1 MKLQTSPGTELR
13 FDGKAALV
21 TGAGAGLGL
30 SHARQLAQRGASVM
44 LNDIS
49 TDGVSNADLAAKM
62 LRNEGHDVRAF
73 TGSVGIEAEAR
84 AAVEA
89 VMDAWGRIDILVN
102 NAGNSIGGAIQEVT
116 TDDMRAVLEVHMFGM
131 FWTMQAAIRHMR
143 ASNYGRIVNTASA
156 LGSFGAPSALPYV
169 TAKAAVIGL
178 SRGASLDNRDRNI
191 RINVLCPVAYTN
203 MAKAYF
209 DANPAI
215 QIERLDV
222 ARVSPAVVY
231 LAHESCSLDGET
243 LSVAAGRVARI
254 FAATAPGFSSASLT
268 AEEVADNLSAIFDHT
283 GFVVPGSSME
293 QYRLQPLDGADTRT
307 A

>member
-131 FWTMQAAIRHMR
+131 FWTMQAAIGHMR
-143 ASNYGRIVNTASA
+143 ASCPSSEHLAQ
-156 LGSFGAPSALPYV
+156 LGS
-169 TAKAAVIGL
+169 
-178 SRGASLDNRDRNI
+178 
-191 RINVLCPVAYTN
+191 
-203 MAKAYF
+203 
-209 DANPAI
+209 
-215 QIERLDV
+215 
-222 ARVSPAVVY
+222 
-231 LAHESCSLDGET
+231 
-243 LSVAAGRVARI
+243 
-254 FAATAPGFSSASLT
+254 
-268 AEEVADNLSAIFDHT
+268 
-283 GFVVPGSSME
+283 
-293 QYRLQPLDGADTRT
+293 
-307 A
+307 